1 MLFCA
6 FSKKNSLH
14 EELKELPIHL
24 SIPRRELSIL
34 IQGGYTEPDLG
45 ALIPVTHR
53 NSEPLGFYLFYCIL
67 WNLASSC
74 DMLHSNSIQ
83 PSQGLIGGGV
93 PQIFWTRFTCVVLS
107 LSCPRV
113 QLCSLLNCL
122 LQTMSQCSVILY
134 LFLLPTVHLSTYEG
148 E

>member
-24 SIPRRELSIL
+24 SIPRRELIIL
-34 IQGGYTEPDLG
+34 IQGGYTEPDLS

-53 NSEPLGFYLFYCIL
+53 NSKPLGVYLFYCIL

-93 PQIFWTRFTCVVLS
+93 PQKKLDWIYLLS
-107 LSCPRV
+107 YP
-113 QLCSLLNCL
+113 
-122 LQTMSQCSVILY
+122 
-134 LFLLPTVHLSTYEG
+134 
-148 E
+148 